1 MDWKNASINQT
12 DKPSF
17 HKDNILVEEINRL
30 KMYATMSDSYKCY
43 KEVGPLLD
51 GVIRENVTE
60 EVTSRAL
67 NKEMRI

>member
-1 MDWKNASINQT
+1 
-12 DKPSF
+12 
-17 HKDNILVEEINRL
+17 
-30 KMYATMSDSYKCY
+30 MYATMSDSYKCY